1 MSKLLNKIRN
11 KKNNND
17 DNEEEE
23 KDEFSGSDSE
33 PEGDELDDD
42 LMKRIL
48 PKNM

>member
-1 MSKLLNKIRN
+1 MSKLLNKIIN
-11 KKNNND
+11 KKNNNE
-17 DNEEEE
+17 EEEE